1 MTVEE
6 ILDIKLKGIDVDPVE
21 LKMLI
26 EEVKESILNFTNRS
40 EVPKPLNFVW
50 ANMVVDY
57 INYLQMSRKPDD
69 EGSESGVEGLQV
81 KLGKV
86 TKIKIGDTDFSLSD
100 DSSTTFGVSDGSHS
114 VNLDEIVLNYKDQLM
129 QYRRIW

>member
-100 DSSTTFGVSDGSHS
+100 DSSTTFGVSDGSHY
-114 VNLDEIVLNYKDQLM
+114 VNLDEIVLNYKDQLI

>member
-6 ILDIKLKGIDVDPVE
+6 ILEIKLNGVEVDPIE
-21 LKMLI
+21 LTMLI

-57 INYLQMSRKPDD
+57 INYLQMARKPED
-69 EGSESGVEGLQV
+69 EDSDTGAEGLQV

-100 DSSTTFGVSDGSHS
+100 DSSATFGVSASSHA
-114 VNLDEIVLNYKDQLM
+114 VNLDEIVLNYKDQLI

>member
-57 INYLQMSRKPDD
+57 INYLQMSRKPNG

-114 VNLDEIVLNYKDQLM
+114 VNLDEIVLNYKDQLI